1 MARGIDLLSLMKHR
15 LSLRSRIAGTILA
28 AVTLAGVLLSVV
40 AHYVDE
46 RLEETETYDLL
57 SEELTHYEQR
67 MRSDPG
73 AEPLASARLTIYRAS
88 DFARMPRSIAAL
100 RPGFHNAIRID
111 GRILRVLV
119 KDGEFGRLYVTYD
132 VTAHTGQERIALLV
146 LILGLAAIIVMA
158 AWAALG
164 LSSRIVDPVRQLA
177 SRLSDIDPGTRQL
190 RISQE
195 FAGNELEP
203 IAKSVDTFLERLD
216 GFVER
221 EQSFTSTASHE
232 LRTPLAVI
240 QGAVELISEQ
250 TREQS
255 STHKPMDR
263 IRRAVREMS
272 EFTDALLTM
281 SREELLEQAQG
292 TLCDVN
298 AVLPR
303 VVEDQRA
310 IAHGKHIEV
319 TVDTQAAVRVQAPE
333 SMVAMLIGNLV
344 RNAVQHGKG
353 PTVTC
358 HIEAGALT
366 VANGGEIASSDL
378 PRVFERSFTTRPG
391 GHGMGLYLVRRIC
404 ERYGWAIDL
413 VSSRH
418 QTVATVRFT
427 H

>member
-1 MARGIDLLSLMKHR
+1 MMKHR

-88 DFARMPRSIAAL
+88 DFARMPRPIAAL
-100 RPGFHNAIRID
+100 PPGFHNSIRLD

-132 VTAHTGQERIALLV
+132 VTAHTLQERVALLV
-146 LILGLAAIIVMA
+146 LMLGLAAIIAMA

-164 LSSRIVDPVRQLA
+164 LSTRLVGPVRQLA
-177 SRLSDIDPGTRQL
+177 NRLSNIDPGTRHL
-190 RISQE
+190 RIAGE

-203 IAKSVDTFLERLD
+203 IARSVDAFLERLD

-250 TREQS
+250 THELP
-255 STHKPMDR
+255 STTRPMDR

-281 SREELLEQAQG
+281 SREEPVEQSQG
-292 TLCDVN
+292 ALCDVT
-298 AVLPR
+298 AILPR
-303 VVEDQRA
+303 IVEDQRA
-310 IAHGKHIEV
+310 IARGKHIEM
-319 TVDTQAAVRVQAPE
+319 TVETAAPLRVQAPD

-344 RNAVQHGKG
+344 RNAVQHGQG
-353 PTVTC
+353 STVTC
-358 HIEAGALT
+358 HVEQGALT
-366 VANGGEIASSDL
+366 VANEGEIAPADL
-378 PRVFERSFTTRPG
+378 PHVFDRSFTTRPG

-404 ERYGWAIDL
+404 ERYGWVIQLA
-413 VSSRH
+413 SRGH
-418 QTVATVRFT
+418 HTVATVRFSN
-427 H
+427 

>member
-1 MARGIDLLSLMKHR
+1 MMKRR

-46 RLEETETYDLL
+46 RLEESETYDLL

-100 RPGFHNAIRID
+100 PPGFHNATRID

-119 KDGEFGRLYVTYD
+119 KDGDFGRLYITYD
-132 VTAHTGQERIALLV
+132 VTAHTVQERIALVV
-146 LILGLAAIIVMA
+146 LMLGLAAIIAVA
-158 AWAALG
+158 GWAALA
-164 LSSRIVDPVRQLA
+164 LSSRIVGPVRQLA
-177 SRLSDIDPGTRQL
+177 NRLRGIDPGTRQL
-190 RISQE
+190 RIADE

-203 IAKSVDTFLERLD
+203 IARSVDTFLERLD

-250 TREQS
+250 TQS
-255 STHKPMDR
+255 QPAALKPVDR

-272 EFTDALLTM
+272 EFTESLLAI
-281 SREELLEQAQG
+281 SREDSVGDSAEAAS
-292 TLCDVN
+292 DV
-298 AVLPR
+298 AAILPR
-303 VVEDQRA
+303 VVDDQRA
-310 IAHGKHIEV
+310 IAAAKHIEV
-319 TVDTQAAVRVQAPE
+319 QSASTPLPVHAPD
-333 SMVAMLIGNLV
+333 SMVAMVIGNLV
-344 RNAVQHGKG
+344 RNALLHGTG
-353 PTVTC
+353 DTVTC
-358 HIEAGALT
+358 RLEGRSLQ
-366 VANGGEIASSDL
+366 VANEGAIAAADL
-378 PRVFERSFTTRPG
+378 PHLFERNFTTRPG
-391 GHGMGLYLVRRIC
+391 GHGMGLYIAQRIC
-404 ERYGWAIDL
+404 ARYGWDIRL
-413 VSSRH
+413 VSYGE
-418 QTVATVRFT
+418 QTIATISFNA
-427 H
+427 